1 MWPLLILSCH
11 QADNF
16 DFRYP
21 EVLDAE
27 VKYLI
32 DNCPTG
38 EIESSVSQALA
49 KFGSPEDQYLQYAL
63 QKIMAET
70 MAAQGPFVKRAASA

>member
-1 MWPLLILSCH
+1 MILSYY
-11 QADNF
+11 QADSV
-16 DFRYP
+16 DCRYP

-27 VKYLI
+27 VGFLI

-49 KFGSPEDQYLQYAL
+49 KFGSPEDQYLRYAL

-70 MAAQGPFVKRAASA
+70 MAAHGPFVKKAASA